1 MKYFIYIL
9 LFYIKICISFGQTNN
24 YCDLTQQCNNCQICG
39 EDTQNYCSC
48 NLYNVY
54 CYNEVPDNLTILSDF
69 LLKYDGCLS
78 SNGNMEKIC
87 GASNIYMDEQNN
99 KTIINF
105 ESSYSTNFFC
115 YYNIKKNNSN
125 INNGNN
131 NINILIK
138 KEGNEDIYFNL
149 HLVIYYNN
157 GQIKVTSKTNIL
169 GSSNDLTIIE
179 LNVEKISVYVD
190 INEGI
195 NMNKISMIVSME
207 ENIIKT
213 IKYYTDSDKKTKGLI
228 CAIIIGIITLMI
240 IIVIIYLIRRYKNKK
255 IKSDNSMSGVSI
267 NRKESYSILIK
278 SHKKKINN
286 LFKTEL
292 IPKIYFKKDNINDNF
307 KCTICL
313 EEFKEGL
320 SEILTTKC
328 NHTFHLICF
337 KDWVYKNIMFPKCP
351 NCNEPIL
358 KNENKNKI
366 NNISNINE
374 IDNYNE

>member
-1 MKYFIYIL
+1 
-9 LFYIKICISFGQTNN
+9 
-24 YCDLTQQCNNCQICG
+24 
-39 EDTQNYCSC
+39 
-48 NLYNVY
+48 
-54 CYNEVPDNLTILSDF
+54 
-69 LLKYDGCLS
+69 
-78 SNGNMEKIC
+78 
-87 GASNIYMDEQNN
+87 
-99 KTIINF
+99 
-105 ESSYSTNFFC
+105 
-115 YYNIKKNNSN
+115 
-125 INNGNN
+125 
-131 NINILIK
+131 
-138 KEGNEDIYFNL
+138 
-149 HLVIYYNN
+149 
-157 GQIKVTSKTNIL
+157 
-169 GSSNDLTIIE
+169 
-179 LNVEKISVYVD
+179 
-190 INEGI
+190 
-195 NMNKISMIVSME
+195 
-207 ENIIKT
+207 
-213 IKYYTDSDKKTKGLI
+213 
-228 CAIIIGIITLMI
+228 MI

-320 SEILTTKC
+320 SEILTTRC

-358 KNENKNKI
+358 KNENKNKK

-374 IDNYNE
+374 IDNYNEQQIGNTTNFNNSI